1 MTTASGLAF
10 LNSIVPQKV
19 DMVTLDAV
27 AWNEFKVLA
36 QGALSN
42 PTTDPKF
49 KTAVEQVNQIVDSVL
64 G

>member
-1 MTTASGLAF
+1 
-10 LNSIVPQKV
+10 
-19 DMVTLDAV
+19 
-27 AWNEFKVLA
+27 LA